1 MKIDELIERVK
12 PKSRKELPFFLLKA
26 AITILIVREMFY
38 DISHVTLSKIDMEWL
53 LFYMTKVMIF
63 GVILYILYRAAKRWK
78 KKGPGHKLACYIF
91 LIFIVFVTPFINGSI
106 FGMLFIDGLYWGKV
120 IDADTGKPI
129 SGASVAMRWD
139 FDWNIMGVGS
149 YGDVR
154 ETVTDKQ
161 GRFFVPVARVIKL
174 WPGGK
179 IERGG
184 VTIYKPGYDSY
195 PSRMDEVWN
204 DEDKEKWLHKLNQQY
219 SEFRKEYSKKYH
231 SLKYKSYLYEI
242 DPKEY
247 FSNPKYA
254 PLIYNRIFGVHW
266 KRFKTNV
273 IKLNKVKTDRE
284 KKHVLRII
292 SFGQIDTCDEYK
304 VKRLKDLVMDERR
317 RYGYKTY

>member
-1 MKIDELIERVK
+1 MKFDELIERIK
-12 PKSRKELPFFLLKA
+12 PRNRKELPFFLLKA
-26 AITILIVREMFY
+26 AITILVVREFLY
-38 DISHVTLSKIDMEWL
+38 DISHVRFSETGMVWL
-53 LFYMTKVMIF
+53 LIYITKVLVF
-63 GVILYILYRAAKRWK
+63 GVVLYIIYRKVKKWK
-78 KKGPGHKLACYIF
+78 KNDRWLATYIF
-91 LIFIVFVTPFINGSI
+91 LISIVFVTPFINGSI
-106 FGMLFIDGLYWGKV
+106 FGMLFVDGLYWGKV

-154 ETVTDKQ
+154 ETVTDKE
-161 GRFFVPVARVIKL
+161 GRIFVPLARVIKL

-184 VTIYKPGYDSY
+184 VTIYNPGYDSY

-204 DEDKEKWLHKLNQQY
+204 DEDKEKWLHKLNKQY
-219 SEFRKEYSKKYH
+219 PEFRKEYSKKYYAQH
-231 SLKYKSYLYEI
+231 YKRYPYEI

-273 IKLNKVKTDRE
+273 IKLNKTKTDRE
-284 KKHVLRII
+284 KKHVVRII
-292 SFGQIDTCDEYK
+292 SFGRIDTCDEYK
-304 VKRLKDLVMDERR
+304 VKRLKALVMHKSR
-317 RYGYKTY
+317 K